1 MLVLSP
7 PPEDGPSPPEPPALV
22 LVSSPHAASAKTL
35 ASRNKPNTRL
45 EIREQQHAVSHVAN
59 QLSLTASVSELEAL
73 RYTPSGIPALNSRL
87 EHVSEIM
94 EAGQLRQ
101 VKAMMKSVAFGAVAE
116 QLARQ
121 DVGSSWSFKG
131 FVATPRGAKH
141 VVFHIQEFAKE

>member
-1 MLVLSP
+1 M
-7 PPEDGPSPPEPPALV
+7 
-22 LVSSPHAASAKTL
+22 
-35 ASRNKPNTRL
+35 
-45 EIREQQHAVSHVAN
+45 SHVAN

-121 DVGSSWSFKG
+121 DIGSSWSFKG